1 MKIAINKCYGGFTLS
16 EEAYKFLGLE
26 WDGYGRKYSD
36 DDLRTD
42 PKLIECVETLGE
54 KANGRFSYLTVIE
67 IPDDVDW
74 EIDNYDGVETVH
86 EVHRS
91 WG

>member
-26 WDGYGRKYSD
+26 WDEFGGKYSD
-36 DDLRTD
+36 DDSRTD
-42 PKLIECVETLGE
+42 PKLIECIETLGE
-54 KANGRFSYLTVIE
+54 KANGRFAYLTVIE
-67 IPDDVDW
+67 IPDDIEW
-74 EIDNYDGVETVH
+74 EIDSYDGVETVH